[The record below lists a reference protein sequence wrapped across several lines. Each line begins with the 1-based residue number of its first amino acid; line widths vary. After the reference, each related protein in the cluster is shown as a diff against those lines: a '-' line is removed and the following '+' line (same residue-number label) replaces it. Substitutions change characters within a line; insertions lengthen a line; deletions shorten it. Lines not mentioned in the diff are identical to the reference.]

1 MQADRNGRKFK
12 NFHKKKQFSL
22 RGLILLFGLPQAGV
36 FFCFNQH
43 EKDMFEKAH
52 ERKMNK

>member
-1 MQADRNGRKFK
+1 MQADRNGRK

-22 RGLILLFGLPQAGV
+22 RGLIMLFGLPQAGV
-36 FFCFNQH
+36 FFCNQH